1 MHAQWVLFIFLSK
14 SYIVAPSWCLWW
26 TYFPMCFL
34 VFTKICLIIWSLNK
48 YPPCWSFK
56 LSKSNQFKVDIKSK
70 TGLMWNADMWL
81 TNLPFK
87 NSMHNTESFQMWNQI
102 AKFNSRKLITT
113 RWIDLHQHNI
123 NAITTYFSA
132 VQFNV
137 RMGPDHPVSYSQSH
151 GPLKFLM
158 TKSIKQSFKQN
169 NLTESWK
176 KVR

>member
-113 RWIDLHQHNI
+113 RWIDCCINTILMQSQH
-123 NAITTYFSA
+123 TFLQFSSTSEWDLIIQLA
-132 VQFNV
+132 TLRV
-137 RMGPDHPVSYSQSH
+137 MDHSN
-151 GPLKFLM
+151 F
-158 TKSIKQSFKQN
+158 
-169 NLTESWK
+169 
-176 KVR
+176 